1 MSLRSPT
8 INGFEDFL
16 KKDKKDSGTDEPT
29 PEKWPVKYQINP
41 ERYIEKMGPIKQLY
55 HI

>member
-1 MSLRSPT
+1 MTLRSPT
-8 INGFEDFL
+8 IDGFQDFL
-16 KKDKKDSGTDEPT
+16 KKDKKNAGADEPI
-29 PEKWPVKYQINP
+29 PEIRPVKNQINP